1 MESAHHFLAVAF
13 DRDAFDRAGIGPVL
27 CHHRYVVAGL
37 GGEAPDDF
45 GGHHVMEC

>member
-1 MESAHHFLAVAF
+1 MTSLPSLLTVMHV
-13 DRDAFDRAGIGPVL
+13 IGPALALFL